1 MSKRQQLKVCVLNI
15 GFDLHLN
22 FAFELITILRYI
34 SPNEVFIVIR
44 VSENIKNITP
54 YVPGKPIEELERE
67 LGISGSI
74 KLASNENPL
83 GPSPKAI
90 AAIKKAVEGLNRYPD
105 GSGFYLSQ
113 ALAKKYGV
121 ALNQIILGNG
131 SNELIELVVRTFV
144 QPGDEIIS
152 ADPSFVVYRMITEAA
167 GGTNVIVPCRDMRHD
182 LDAMA
187 ERITPKTR
195 IVFIANPNNPT
206 GTMNAKAEMDR
217 FMDRVPDHL
226 IVAVDEAYFEYVTHA
241 DYPDSLDSL
250 KTGKNV
256 LALRTFSKIYG
267 LAGLRIGYGITT
279 PEIAELMN
287 KVRQPFNTN
296 SLAQVGALAA
306 LADRKHVEK
315 SIAINNEG
323 KQFLYQTFQRLGVS
337 YIPTETNFI
346 MFETRLDGREL
357 YTTLLKQGVIIRPMG
372 GNRLRVTIGLPEEN
386 ARFVSELEKIVT
398 A

>member
-1 MSKRQQLKVCVLNI
+1 M
-15 GFDLHLN
+15 
-22 FAFELITILRYI
+22 IT
-34 SPNEVFIVIR
+34 
-44 VSENIKNITP
+44 VSENIRNITP

-90 AAIKKAVEGLNRYPD
+90 AAIKKAVERLNRYPD

-113 ALAKKYGV
+113 ALAKKYAV
-121 ALNQIILGNG
+121 DMSQIILGNG
-131 SNELIELVVRTFV
+131 SNELIELAVRTFV
-144 QPGDEIIS
+144 QPGDETIGDEIIS
-152 ADPSFVVYRMITEAA
+152 ADPSFVVYKMITQAA
-167 GGTNVIVPCRDMRHD
+167 GGTNVIVPCKDMRHD

-206 GTMNAKAEMDR
+206 GTMNTRVEMDR
-217 FMDRVPDHL
+217 FMGRVPDHV

-241 DYPDSLDSL
+241 EYPDSLDYL
-250 KTGKNV
+250 KEGKNI

-267 LAGLRIGYGITT
+267 LAGLRIGYGVTSAA
-279 PEIAELMN
+279 IAELMN

-296 SLAQVGALAA
+296 SLAQIGALAA
-306 LADRKHVEK
+306 LGDRKHVEK

-323 KQFLYQTFQRLGVS
+323 KQFLYQSFQQLGIS

-346 MFETRLDGREL
+346 MFETQMDSRDL
-357 YTTLLKQGVIIRPMG
+357 YGALLKAGVIIRPMG
-372 GNRLRVTIGLPEEN
+372 PKRLRITIGLPDEN
-386 ARFVSELEKIVT
+386 KRFVAELEKILK

>member
-1 MSKRQQLKVCVLNI
+1 MI
-15 GFDLHLN
+15 
-22 FAFELITILRYI
+22 
-34 SPNEVFIVIR
+34 P

-90 AAIKKAVEGLNRYPD
+90 AAIKKAVEGLSRYPD

-121 ALNQIILGNG
+121 DINQIILGNG
-131 SNELIELVVRTFV
+131 SNELIELAVRTFV

-152 ADPSFVVYRMITEAA
+152 ADPSFVVYRMIAQAA

-187 ERITPKTR
+187 ERFTPKTR
-195 IVFIANPNNPT
+195 MVFIANPNNPT
-206 GTMNAKAEMDR
+206 GTMNSKSEMDR
-217 FMDRVPDHL
+217 FMDRVPDHMV
-226 IVAVDEAYFEYVTHA
+226 VAVDEAYFEYVTHA
-241 DYPDSLDSL
+241 DYPDSLDYL
-250 KTGKNV
+250 KMGKNV

-323 KQFLYQTFQRLGVS
+323 KQFLYQTFQRLGIS
-337 YIPTETNFI
+337 YIPTEANFI
-346 MFETRLDGREL
+346 MFEPRLDGREL
-357 YTTLLKQGVIIRPMG
+357 YATLLKQGVIIRPLG

-386 ARFVSELEKIVT
+386 ARFVSELEKIVV

>member
-1 MSKRQQLKVCVLNI
+1 MINVA
-15 GFDLHLN
+15 D
-22 FAFELITILRYI
+22 
-34 SPNEVFIVIR
+34 
-44 VSENIKNITP
+44 NIKNITP

-83 GPSPKAI
+83 GPSPKAV
-90 AAIKKAVEGLNRYPD
+90 AAIKKVLEGLNRYPD

-113 ALAKKYGV
+113 ALAKHLDVDLKQV
-121 ALNQIILGNG
+121 MLGNG

-152 ADPSFVVYRMITEAA
+152 ADPSFVVYKMITQAA
-167 GGTNVIVPCRDMRHD
+167 GGTNVIVPCKDLKHD

-187 ERITPKTR
+187 ERITEKTR

-206 GTMNAKAEMDR
+206 GTMNTKVEMDR
-217 FMDRVPDHL
+217 FMQRVPDQV

-241 DYPDSLDSL
+241 DYPDSLDYL
-250 KTGKNV
+250 RVGKNV
-256 LALRTFSKIYG
+256 LALRTFSKIHG

-323 KQFLYQTFQRLGVS
+323 KQFLSQSFQRIGVS
-337 YIPTETNFI
+337 YTPTETNFI
-346 MFETRLDGREL
+346 LFETRIDGREV
-357 YTTLLKQGVIIRPMG
+357 YTRLLKTGVIIRPMG

-386 ARFVSELEKIVT
+386 RRFVAELEKIVT
-398 A
+398 V

>member
-1 MSKRQQLKVCVLNI
+1 M
-15 GFDLHLN
+15 
-22 FAFELITILRYI
+22 IT
-34 SPNEVFIVIR
+34 VA
-44 VSENIKNITP
+44 ENIKSITP
-54 YVPGKPIEELERE
+54 YVPGKPLEELERE

-113 ALAKKYGV
+113 ALAKKYE
-121 ALNQIILGNG
+121 ADINQIILGNG
-131 SNELIELVVRTFV
+131 SNELIELVVRAFV
-144 QPGDEIIS
+144 QPGDEVIS
-152 ADPSFVVYRMITEAA
+152 ADPSFVVYRMITQAA

-187 ERITPKTR
+187 ERITPKTK

-206 GTMNAKAEMDR
+206 GTMNTKAEMDR
-217 FMDRVPDHL
+217 FMARVPDHV

-241 DYPDSLDSL
+241 DYPDSLDYL

-296 SLAQVGALAA
+296 ALGQIGAMAA

-315 SIAINNEG
+315 SIAVNNEG
-323 KQFLYQTFQRLGVS
+323 KQFLYQSFGQLGVS
-337 YIPTETNFI
+337 YLPTETNFI
-346 MFETRLDGREL
+346 LFETSLEGKDV
-357 YTTLLKQGVIIRPMG
+357 YTELLKQGVIIRPMG
-372 GNRLRVTIGLPEEN
+372 GKKLRVTIGLPEEN
-386 ARFVSELEKIVT
+386 KRFVAELEKIVK

>member
-1 MSKRQQLKVCVLNI
+1 M
-15 GFDLHLN
+15 
-22 FAFELITILRYI
+22 IT
-34 SPNEVFIVIR
+34 
-44 VSENIKNITP
+44 VSENIKSITP
-54 YVPGKPIEELERE
+54 YVPGKPLEELERE

-83 GPSPKAI
+83 GPSPKAV
-90 AAIKKAVEGLNRYPD
+90 AAVKKALDGLNRYPD

-113 ALAKKYGV
+113 ALAKKCEIDI
-121 ALNQIILGNG
+121 AQIILGNG

-152 ADPSFVVYRMITEAA
+152 ADPSFVVYKMITQAA
-167 GGTNVIVPCRDMRHD
+167 GGTNVVVPCKDMRHD

-187 ERITPKTR
+187 EKITPRTK

-206 GTMNAKAEMDR
+206 GTMNTRVEMDR
-217 FMDRVPDHL
+217 FMERVPDHV

-241 DYPDSLDSL
+241 DYPDSLEYL
-250 KTGKNV
+250 RTGKNM

-296 SLAQVGALAA
+296 SLAQIGALAA

-315 SIAINNEG
+315 SIAVNNEG
-323 KQFLYQTFQRLGVS
+323 KQFLYAAFQQLGIS
-337 YIPTETNFI
+337 YYPTETNFI
-346 MFETRLDGREL
+346 FFEAKSDGREL
-357 YTTLLKQGVIIRPMG
+357 YNALLKQGVIIRPMG

-386 ARFVSELEKIVT
+386 KRFVAELEKLVK